1 MKSVAPLL
9 LALAVAACAA
19 TPTDSAPAVDA
30 GAVIPSTSNDTCGA
44 GLFAELVGKP
54 IDGPGIP
61 GASRLVRHILPGTQ
75 VTMDYIA
82 QRMNLEA
89 DASGVIR
96 KINCG

>member
-9 LALAVAACAA
+9 LALAAAACAA
-19 TPTDSAPAVDA
+19 TPTETAPAADA
-30 GAVIPSTSNDTCGA
+30 GAVVPSPTTDTCGA
-44 GLFAELVGKP
+44 GMFAALIGKP
-54 IDGPGIP
+54 IDGGGVP

-82 QRMNLEA
+82 QRMNIEA
-89 DASGVIR
+89 DAGGIIR